1 MKAAAILGIDIAKET
16 FDVVLLQD
24 GRQQGAQFSNDP
36 AGFKRLHNWL
46 HKRKVKH
53 LRACLEAT
61 GQYGEALA
69 EDLHAEQHT
78 VSVVN
83 PLAIKAYG
91 QSRLQRNKSDKLD
104 AELIARYCQSEQPA
118 AWSPPAPEI
127 KALRELVHQYDN
139 LQASRQQLRN
149 RLQAGLRSD
158 VVRTQLQAQLDLID
172 QQLAELKA
180 IIHDHIDQYPDLKQ
194 QHELLDSIPGI
205 GAITSAKLLAVDVR
219 RFESARA
226 FAAYAGLTPLNC
238 TSGTSVRKRPRFS
251 KLGDADLRRATYMPA
266 IVAIRHNPLAKALYT
281 RLLAKGKSK
290 LAALGAVMHKLLRLA
305 FGVVKSGQPFDATF
319 AHQIAKTT

>member
-1 MKAAAILGIDIAKET
+1 MKPTAILGIDIAKET
-16 FDVVLLQD
+16 FDVMLLHD

-36 AGFKRLHNWL
+36 AGFKTLRSWL
-46 HKRKVKH
+46 HKRKVKQLH
-53 LRACLEAT
+53 ACLEAT
-61 GQYGEALA
+61 GQYGDALA
-69 EDLHAEQHT
+69 EYLHSAQHT

-91 QSRLQRNKSDKLD
+91 QSRLQRNKNDRLD
-104 AELIARYCQSEQPA
+104 AELIAHYCQSEQPTS
-118 AWSPPAPEI
+118 WSPPAPEI

-149 RLQAGLRSD
+149 RLQAGLHSALIR
-158 VVRTQLQAQLDLID
+158 AQLAAQLRLIE
-172 QQLAELKA
+172 QQLAELKT

-205 GAITSAKLLAVDVR
+205 GEITSAKLLAVDVR
-219 RFESARA
+219 RFDSARA
-226 FAAYAGLTPLNC
+226 FAAYAGLTPLNH
-238 TSGTSVRKRPRFS
+238 TSGTSVRKRARFS
-251 KLGDADLRRATYMPA
+251 KLGDADLRRAIYMPA
-266 IVAIRHNPLAKALYT
+266 IVAMQHNPLAKSLYT

-305 FGVVKSGQPFDATF
+305 YGVIKSGQPFDPNF
-319 AHQIAKTT
+319 AH

>member
-1 MKAAAILGIDIAKET
+1 MKSAAILGIDIAKAT
-16 FDVVLLQD
+16 FDVVLLHS

-36 AGFKRLHNWL
+36 AGFKRLRSWL

-53 LRACLEAT
+53 LHACLEAT

-69 EDLHAEQHT
+69 EYLQAEQYT

-91 QSRLQRNKSDKLD
+91 QSRLQRNKNDQLD
-104 AELIARYCQSEQPA
+104 AELIAHYCQSEQPA

-139 LQASRQQLRN
+139 LQQSRQQLRN
-149 RLQAGLRSD
+149 RLQAGLRSE
-158 VVRTQLQAQLDLID
+158 VVRAQLEAQLTLIE
-172 QQLAELKA
+172 QQLADLQT
-180 IIHDHIDQYPDLKQ
+180 IIRDHIDQYPDLKQ
-194 QHELLDSIPGI
+194 QHALLDSIPGI
-205 GAITSAKLLAVDVR
+205 GAITSAKLLAVEVR

-226 FAAYAGLTPLNC
+226 FAAYAGLTPLNHI
-238 TSGTSVRKRPRFS
+238 SGTSVRKRARFS
-251 KLGDADLRRATYMPA
+251 KLGDADLRRAIYMPA
-266 IVAIRHNPLAKALYT
+266 IVAMQYNPLAKALYT

-290 LAALGAVMHKLLRLA
+290 LAALGAVMHQLLRLA
-305 FGVVKSGQPFDATF
+305 FGVVKSGQPFDPNF
-319 AHQIAKTT
+319 AQQFAKTT